1 MKEVTSYYSG
11 NFQSQFKRGKEFEE
25 ATEFAKGSKSTFHS
39 FELLGKFEFFNAKE
53 ISEKEYLDAGYCD
66 KKPEQCN
73 CILHDGQPKFR
84 YEDKQVR
91 EIEIFT
97 ESSPLNGTLKE
108 SKELKLVIDKSIL
121 AMTKRLGNF
130 SSHGE
135 FGKFDAPAFIKV
147 VEQMPESEADRA
159 ELATKRPVVVPKP
172 WLTRKLGNG
181 CFGGSNNP
189 KNNLIT
195 KVSSFLNPS
204 NSKSGCMRGV
214 TGCAQGNG
222 CFNSLGRLM
231 SLLFALGMLFYL
243 LSMLRNCE
251 RPTERVVYIHDT
263 IQEVRYDTVNVIQT
277 TRIKSTD
284 KIELPNV
291 QFKTDSDEL
300 LPGSIPDIQ
309 KLGEFLARN
318 DSVTA
323 IIQGHTDD
331 VGDDQHN
338 MALSLARAESVKEE
352 LVRMGIDPNRIKT
365 EGYGETRCKACIPA
379 ESSSPDTSP
388 EGRLINRRVE
398 VQLENMDR
406 ESETVETERE

>member
-1 MKEVTSYYSG
+1 MKEIVKYYSG
-11 NFQSQFKRGKEFEE
+11 HFQSQFKKGKEFED
-25 ATEFAKGSKSTFHS
+25 ATEFAKGSKSVFHS
-39 FELLGKFEFFNAKE
+39 FELIEKFQFFNAHE
-53 ISEKEYLDAGYCD
+53 ISEREFIDGGHCSKQPD
-66 KKPEQCN
+66 QCK

-97 ESSPLNGTLKE
+97 ENIPENGTLKE
-108 SKELKLVIDKSIL
+108 SKELKLLLDKSLL
-121 AMTKRLGNF
+121 ATTKRSGNF
-130 SSHGE
+130 STHGE
-135 FGKFDAPAFIKV
+135 FGKLDAPAFLKV
-147 VEQMPESEADRA
+147 IERVPESEVEKI
-159 ELATKRPVVVPKP
+159 ELATRRPAVVQKP
-172 WLTRKLGNG
+172 WLTRKFGKG
-181 CFGGSNNP
+181 CFGGSGNS
-189 KNNLIT
+189 KNSLLT
-195 KVSSFLNPS
+195 KASSLLNPS
-204 NSKSGCMRGV
+204 NPNSGCMRGV
-214 TGCAQGNG
+214 NGCAQGNG
-222 CFNSLGRLM
+222 CFNSLGRLL

-251 RPTERVVYIHDT
+251 RPSERVVYIHDT
-263 IQEVRYDTVNVIQT
+263 IQEVRFDTVNVIQT

-331 VGDDQHN
+331 VGDDEHN
-338 MALSLARAESVKEE
+338 MALSLARAESVKSE
-352 LVRMGIDPNRIKT
+352 LVRMGIDPDRIKT
-365 EGYGETRCKACIPA
+365 EGYGETRCKACVPR
-379 ESSSPDTSP
+379 ESKTPDTSP

-406 ESETVETERE
+406 ETETVETDRE